1 MKYLLIAI
9 VAGLLFIPFLGAVP
23 LFDPP
28 EAVFANAAREMVSS
42 GRYSVIQTGAGPVYD
57 QFPLFIWIQAGS
69 MELFGLHPFAARFPN
84 AIMGIITLLTLYGV
98 GRKQGDSN
106 LGIWWA
112 IVYAACWLPF
122 TWFRAGL
129 PDAVY
134 NYFIFLSVYF
144 AYRTGYTVKP
154 VTLVTVSGLCMGL
167 AVLTKGP
174 APILLSLLTWLLYW
188 ISSKGKTSVRFSH
201 VFIIMLLSCLPP
213 ALWLIYTGFTQ
224 GWAYPGNFCRY
235 QAAMLS
241 SALLN
246 RSFYYWVLLPGCFPA
261 FIFLLAYLQK
271 RRQRSVYT
279 TPQPMDMKDLHT
291 WMWSLCLAALPV
303 CPSFIYL
310 PVTFLAARQVYRI
323 AEGRAGLRGWHITLL
338 LIVGIAMGL
347 ALMLLPLAGVYR
359 DTLGAYISHPFARAW
374 AQAAIYWAWWEIIY
388 GLLYILVIIN
398 SAVMLI
404 RRNYQAGLL
413 LLFMGSIAVM
423 LVTLLHFASKI
434 EKLLA
439 FNN

>member
-9 VAGLLFIPFLGAVP
+9 VAGLLFIPFLGTVP
-23 LFDPP
+23 LFPQ

-42 GRYSVIQTGAGPVYD
+42 GRYSVIQTAAGPVYD
-57 QFPLFIWIQAGS
+57 KFPLFIWMQAGC
-69 MELFGLHPFAARFPN
+69 MELFGAHPFAARIPN
-84 AIMGIITLLTLYGV
+84 AIMGIITLLMLYGV
-98 GRKQGDSN
+98 GKKQGDSN

-112 IVYAACWLPF
+112 MVYAACWLPF

-129 PDAVY
+129 ADAVY

-154 VTLVTVSGLCMGL
+154 QALVSISGLCMGL

-174 APILLSLLTWLLYW
+174 APLLLSLLTWLVYW
-188 ISSKGKTSVRFSH
+188 ISNKGKTSVRFSH
-201 VFIIMLLSCLPP
+201 LFIIMLLSCLPA

-235 QAAMLS
+235 QAGMLS
-241 SALLN
+241 NAWLY
-246 RSFYYWVLLPGCFPA
+246 RSFYYQALLPGCFPA

-271 RRQRSVYT
+271 RRQRSVYA

-291 WMWSLCLAALPV
+291 WMWSLCWAAFLV
-303 CPSFIYL
+303 CPSFIYI
-310 PVTFLAARQVYRI
+310 PISFLAARQIYRI
-323 AEGRAGLRGWHITLL
+323 AEGRTALRGWHITLL
-338 LIVGIAMGL
+338 LIAGIAIGL
-347 ALMLLPLAGVYR
+347 VLMLLPLAGVYR
-359 DTLGAYISHPFARAW
+359 HTLGAYINQPFARAW
-374 AQAAIYWAWWEIIY
+374 IQAAVYWGWWEIIY
-388 GLLYILVIIN
+388 GLLYILVVVI
-398 SAVMLI
+398 SAMMLA

-423 LVTLLHFASKI
+423 LLTLLHFAPKI
-434 EKLLA
+434 EKLLVVSY
-439 FNN
+439 